1 MNKGILIS
9 FEGPDGAGK
18 TSVLH
23 EIVPALKQELNRDI
37 IVTREPGGVEIAE
50 CIRDVIL
57 NVNHTEMDAK
67 TELLLYIAAR
77 RQHLVEKIIPALT
90 RGDIVIVDR
99 FIDSSVAYQGYGRGL
114 DKENIAW
121 LNYFAVDQYL
131 PDLTILF
138 DVSAEI
144 GLARIE
150 QNKDREVN
158 RLDLEKVDMH
168 HRVRSGYLQLAKE
181 DSHRFCKIDAS
192 LNFQTVVAQ
201 AKKLILDCVHE
212 NKGL

>member
-23 EIVPALKQELNRDI
+23 EIVPALKQVLNRDI

-57 NVNHTEMDAK
+57 NVNHTKMDAK

-121 LNYFAVDQYL
+121 LNHFAVDQYL

-150 QNKDREVN
+150 KNKDREVN

-168 HRVRSGYLQLAKE
+168 HRVRSGYLQLAKG
-181 DSHRFCKIDAS
+181 DSDRICKVDAS
-192 LNFQTVVAQ
+192 VDFQTVVAEV
-201 AKKLILDCVHE
+201 KTLIKNYVDE
-212 NKGL
+212 NSGK